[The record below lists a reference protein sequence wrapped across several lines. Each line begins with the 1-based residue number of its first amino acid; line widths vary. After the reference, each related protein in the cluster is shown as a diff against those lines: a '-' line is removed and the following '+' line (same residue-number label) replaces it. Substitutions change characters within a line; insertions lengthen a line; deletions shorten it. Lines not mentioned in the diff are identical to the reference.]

1 VTAVTLPYPFDFLF
15 MQRALIASVA
25 VGVFAPMIGT
35 FLVQKRMSLMGDG
48 IGHIAFAGVGAGIV
62 GAQAGA
68 GTGLLAGVSPVWTAL
83 VFAVVGALGIEWLRA
98 KRKASGDLALAIFFY
113 SGIAAGVV
121 LVSIGGGLN
130 AGVLTYLF
138 GQPLLVNR
146 DDLIVIVGLGLAIIA
161 LMLVFRR
168 LLFSVVTDEEWSRVA
183 GLPVGFANTV
193 LAVVTACAV
202 VAAMQVVG
210 ILLIAA
216 MMVLPV
222 ASGQLIA
229 RSFGGTMR
237 WAVTI
242 SVASVIAGLAVSRI
256 WGPAPGGTI
265 VLITAGVFALVAI
278 VKRGVA
284 PGLTLPA
291 DEPVEQET

>member
-1 VTAVTLPYPFDFLF
+1 MTLPYPFDYVF

-35 FLVQKRMSLMGDG
+35 FLVQKRMSLIGDG
-48 IGHIAFAGVGAGIV
+48 IGHIAFAGVGAG
-62 GAQAGA
+62 
-68 GTGLLAGVSPVWTAL
+68 LLAGVWPVWSAL
-83 VFAVVGALGIEWLRA
+83 VFAVVGALGVEWLRA
-98 KRKASGDLALAIFFY
+98 KRKASGDLALALFFY

-121 LVSIGGGLN
+121 LVSVGGGLN
-130 AGVLTYLF
+130 ASVLTYLF

-146 DDLIVIVGLGLAIIA
+146 RELQVIVGLGVAIIA
-161 LMLVFRR
+161 VMLVFRR
-168 LLFSVVTDEEWSRVA
+168 LLFSVVTDEDWSRVV

-202 VAAMQVVG
+202 VAAMQIVG

-222 ASGQLIA
+222 ASGQLIG

-237 WAVTI
+237 WAVAI
-242 SVASVIAGLAVSRI
+242 SVGSVIAGLAVSRI

-284 PGLTLPA
+284 PRLLLPVDETA
-291 DEPVEQET
+291 DQEA

>member
-1 VTAVTLPYPFDFLF
+1 MTAVTLPYPFDYVF

-35 FLVQKRMSLMGDG
+35 FLVQKRMSLIGDG
-48 IGHIAFAGVGAGIV
+48 IGHIAFAGVGAG
-62 GAQAGA
+62 
-68 GTGLLAGVSPVWTAL
+68 LLAGVWPVWSAL
-83 VFAVVGALGIEWLRA
+83 VFAVVGALGVEWLRA
-98 KRKASGDLALAIFFY
+98 KRKASGDLALALFFY

-121 LVSIGGGLN
+121 LVSVGGGLN
-130 AGVLTYLF
+130 ASVLTYLF

-146 DDLIVIVGLGLAIIA
+146 RELQVIVGLGVAIIA
-161 LMLVFRR
+161 VMLVFRR
-168 LLFSVVTDEEWSRVA
+168 LLFSVVTDEDWSRVV

-202 VAAMQVVG
+202 VAAMQIVG

-222 ASGQLIA
+222 ASGQLIG

-237 WAVTI
+237 WAIAI
-242 SVASVIAGLAVSRI
+242 SVGSVIAGLAVSRI

-265 VLITAGVFALVAI
+265 VLITAGVFAFVAT
-278 VKRGVA
+278 VKRGVT
-284 PGLTLPA
+284 PRLPLPV
-291 DEPVEQET
+291 DEPAEQEA